1 MRATARGLVA
11 AMAMSGVRSVTSN
24 VGLLEQPPPERI
36 LEDQAPELMR
46 RLTSGHRTALAEVAH
61 WVYGAGGGLVFGLLP
76 ARVRAHQLTGPA
88 YGVAIWLS
96 FELGIAPLLGIE
108 YDERRV
114 ASRLTLVADH
124 MLYGVVVGGRLAPE
138 PEMIERERR

>member
-1 MRATARGLVA
+1 
-11 AMAMSGVRSVTSN
+11 MAMSGVRSLTAN
-24 VGLLEQPPPERI
+24 VGLLEQTPPERI

-46 RLTSGHRTALAEVAH
+46 RLDSGQRAAAAEVAH
-61 WVYGAGGGLVFGLLP
+61 WAYGAGGGLIFGLLP
-76 ARVRAHQLTGPA
+76 ARVRAHPLTGPS

-114 ASRLTLVADH
+114 TSRLTLVADH
-124 MLYGVVVGGRLAPE
+124 VLYGIVVSGRLAPE
-138 PEMIERERR
+138 PEMLERGR